1 MKNKIIAF
9 FISLIITVVSFLFII
24 YIEQKIF
31 NPNGTEMVYVV
42 NKDELDKNYVI
53 NEENFDK
60 LFRKE
65 ERRSDQIVKH
75 YVKNKED
82 VYDYILTSE
91 MYKNEILSID
101 RVKSV
106 DEELNEIIDKREFSV
121 KSSDVAS
128 VVGGI
133 LREGDKV
140 DLVVTSKEGS
150 KSVTEKKAENLYV
163 SKVYDSSGNEIS
175 REDKNKQ
182 ALGVTFTVSSF
193 KVREL
198 KDAFNQDSWKLVK
211 VVEGS
216 Y

>member
-1 MKNKIIAF
+1 LKNKITAF
-9 FISLIITVVSFLFII
+9 FISLIITIVSFLFII

-53 NEENFDK
+53 DEENFDD
-60 LFRKE
+60 LFRRE
-65 ERRSDQIVKH
+65 ERRSDQIVRN

-82 VYDYILTSE
+82 VYEYMLTSV
-91 MYKNEILSID
+91 MYKNEVLSVD
-101 RVKSV
+101 RVKSI
-106 DEELNEIIDKREFSV
+106 DDELNDIVDKREFSV

-140 DLVVTSKEGS
+140 DLIVTFKEGGNL
-150 KSVTEKKAENLYV
+150 VTQRRADNLYI
-163 SKVYDSSGNEIS
+163 SKVYDSSGNEIN
-175 REDKNKQ
+175 RDDKNKQ
-182 ALGVTFTVSSF
+182 ALGITFTVSSS
-193 KVREL
+193 KVRDL

-211 VVEGS
+211 VIE
-216 Y
+216 

>member
-9 FISLIITVVSFLFII
+9 FISLIITIVSFLFII

-53 NEENFDK
+53 NEENFDD
-60 LFRKE
+60 LFRSE
-65 ERRSDQIVKH
+65 ERRSDQIVKN

-82 VYDYILTSE
+82 VYDYMLTSE

-101 RVKSV
+101 RIVSV
-106 DEELNEIIDKREFSV
+106 DDELNDMVEKREFSV

-140 DLVVTSKEGS
+140 DVIVTFKEGNNL
-150 KSVTEKKAENLYV
+150 VTERRADNLYI
-163 SKVYDSSGNEIS
+163 SKVYDSSGNEIN
-175 REDKNKQ
+175 RDDKNKQ
-182 ALGVTFTVSSF
+182 ALGITFTVPSSE
-193 KVREL
+193 VREL
-198 KDAFNQDSWKLVK
+198 KDAFTQDSWKLVK
-211 VVEGS
+211 VVDDS